1 MAMDIQTRKIKL
13 IQEVLRM
20 KNENIMEK
28 LESILHQE
36 KKKQVHDKEFNS
48 MTLSE
53 FNSLID
59 SAESDDAN
67 DKLHN
72 ASEILKDI
80 DRWK

>member
-1 MAMDIQTRKIKL
+1 MDIQTRKIKL

-28 LESILHQE
+28 LENILHQE

-48 MTLSE
+48 MTLGE

-59 SAESDDAN
+59 SAESDDAK